1 MKYTILPSRICSS
14 VGKIRCTPM
23 PHGILRQLGALSSW
37 TTCAQ
42 EQASSFHTTAR
53 TSRSATEIPGAV
65 EGLPPSIISF
75 RRLST
80 CILTH
85 ISFTLSQF
93 LSTHKYSFSSIFFF
107 ASFFV
112 CNSVSVPLEKNK
124 SFLFYY
130 LSSLSQF
137 LATWSKLN
145 LIVAKT

>member
-107 ASFFV
+107 LHPSLFAILSLCLQKKISPFSFIIF
-112 CNSVSVPLEKNK
+112 PPFP
-124 SFLFYY
+124 SF
-130 LSSLSQF
+130 QPHGP
-137 LATWSKLN
+137 N
-145 LIVAKT
+145 